1 MSEALTATVPPTV
14 GAEAEAYLRAIEG
27 DAA

>member
-14 GAEAEAYLRAIEG
+14 GAEAEAYLRQIG
-27 DAA
+27 GNAA